1 MVLRVEYILLISLG
15 ILSFFIFIEKPH
27 NIEAIETNSS
37 KEALFRDFYL
47 VEINQDGIKNAL
59 RATEAIK
66 YKNSFEARDINITH
80 NKIYHLL
87 AQKAIYKKN
96 IVSIENNI
104 ILKKDNAMEFQTDN
118 LTYKMKEEIAY
129 IDDGFLMDINGSKI
143 KGTHLKYDLNIGEIS
158 ADGINASM
166 VIGEI

>member
-15 ILSFFIFIEKPH
+15 ILSFFIFTEKPH
-27 NIEAIETNSS
+27 NIKAIETNSS

-47 VEINQDGIKNAL
+47 VEINQNGIKNAL

-66 YKNSFEARDINITH
+66 YKNSFQAKDINITH
-80 NKIYHLL
+80 NKIYHLF

-104 ILKKDNAMEFQTDN
+104 TLKKDNEMEFQTDT
-118 LTYKMKEEIAY
+118 LTYKMREEIAY
-129 IDDGFLMDINGSKI
+129 TNDGFVIDINGSKI
-143 KGTHLKYDLNIGEIS
+143 RGTHLKYNLKIGEIS
-158 ADGINASM
+158 ADKIKATLLTDT
-166 VIGEI
+166 I

>member
-66 YKNSFEARDINITH
+66 YKNSFQAKDINITH
-80 NKIYHLL
+80 NRIYHLF

-104 ILKKDNAMEFQTDN
+104 TLKKDNAMEFQTDN